1 MNLQFDDVQHWLHLF
16 RFSPL
21 WMFTLNGIVHGLIQ
35 NVGFKILLLLPPIWA
50 APDVGTDDGPLCAE
64 VKEGQVHADEEN
76 TNTRPRKIQIPSR
89 GKYRYNQENT
99 DTTGETN
106 EDTDTN
112 ENTPFLSEPAW
123 S

>member
-1 MNLQFDDVQHWLHLF
+1 
-16 RFSPL
+16 
-21 WMFTLNGIVHGLIQ
+21 MFTLNGIVQGLIQ

-50 APDVGTDDGPLCAE
+50 TPDVGTDDGPLCAE

-76 TNTRPRKIQIPSR
+76 TNTRPRKIQIRGR
-89 GKYRYNQENT
+89 GKYRYNRENT